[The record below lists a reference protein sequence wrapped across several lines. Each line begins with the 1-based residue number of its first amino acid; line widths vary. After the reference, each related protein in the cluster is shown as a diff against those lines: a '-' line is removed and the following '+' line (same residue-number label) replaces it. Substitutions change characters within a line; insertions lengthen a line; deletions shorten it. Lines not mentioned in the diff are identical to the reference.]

1 MNQPQAGQIAKRTR
15 PIVRYSMS
23 ADGIGSGS
31 GGIGFDNFAA
41 FYALRKGIVQ
51 PEGIDL
57 QIVERSGG
65 RPVLNKLLID
75 RDVDIGVISLATAVR
90 KIHEGLNLRV
100 LCRESRFE
108 GGGKGGN
115 SMFVRASSNI
125 KSASDL
131 ASAKGIMFHCAPDS
145 ERLVV
150 QRAILEKKFGL
161 KWSALPLAEGA

>member
-1 MNQPQAGQIAKRTR
+1 MNQPQAGQTTR

-23 ADGIGSGS
+23 ADGIGSAS

-41 FYALRKGIVQ
+41 FYALRRGIVQ
-51 PEGIDL
+51 PDGIDL
-57 QIVERSGG
+57 QIVERPGG
-65 RPVLNKLLID
+65 RPVMNRLLID
-75 RDVDIGVISLATAVR
+75 REVDVGVISLATAIR
-90 KIHEGLNLRV
+90 KINEGLGLRV

-115 SMFVRASSNI
+115 GMFVRASSSI
-125 KSASDL
+125 KAAGDL

-150 QRAILEKKFGL
+150 QRAILEKRFGL
-161 KWSALPLAEGA
+161 QWSALSLAEGA